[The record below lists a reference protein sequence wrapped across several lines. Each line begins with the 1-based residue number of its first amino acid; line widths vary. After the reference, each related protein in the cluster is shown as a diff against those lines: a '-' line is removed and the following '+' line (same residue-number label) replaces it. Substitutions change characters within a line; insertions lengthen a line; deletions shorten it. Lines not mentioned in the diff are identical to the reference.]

1 MSIVTSLVKSYNG
14 KNIRINPETKYV
26 CITDMAFAS
35 GKQSSDWTRLKKTD
49 ELKLALATKVNIPL
63 RELVVIQV
71 DEHGTSSTWA
81 HPKLS
86 IQFAQWCSPMFA
98 LQVSDWMDELMT
110 KGSVSLNIPQ
120 DFASALRL
128 AADEHEL
135 RLLAEEQVR
144 ILQEA
149 TERQAEVIDELFNY
163 SSIVRVAK
171 FNQVNE
177 GQFEWSRLKSASKL
191 LNIEI
196 KKAPCPRYGTK
207 NLYGHDAWRYAY
219 PLFRLPETLTV
230 TLRV

>member
-110 KGSVSLNIPQ
+110 KGSVSIAPK
-120 DFASALRL
+120 SALQL
-128 AADEHEL
+128 AK
-135 RLLAEEQVR
+135 EQVKLLEELELAQEQ
-144 ILQEA
+144 IKLLVEA